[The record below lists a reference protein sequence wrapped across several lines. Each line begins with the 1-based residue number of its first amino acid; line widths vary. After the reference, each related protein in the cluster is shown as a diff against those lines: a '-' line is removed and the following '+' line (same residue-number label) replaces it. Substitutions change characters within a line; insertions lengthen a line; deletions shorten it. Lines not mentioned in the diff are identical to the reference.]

1 MDERMLP
8 YAIISLSIAIVGV
21 AIMLVGFIYNL
32 NFKLIETGKYVA
44 CGGVALYAISEII
57 GFDGNDEKGGDL

>member
-1 MDERMLP
+1 MDKRMIP
-8 YAIISLSIAIVGV
+8 YAMVSLFIAIIGV
-21 AIMLVGFIYNL
+21 AVMLAGFIYNL
-32 NFKLIETGKYVA
+32 NLEIIGIGKYVA